1 MNVASAATK
10 RAEGEEQKEGEIQGN
25 RKPNRG
31 KGEEFDPNAP
41 QKFSK
46 ASFEDDDFTVVTN
59 VKPTFNRFEKN
70 SVNAK
75 PLDMTKAPKNEN
87 KFSNAQES
95 WGLKRSE

>member
-41 QKFSK
+41 
-46 ASFEDDDFTVVTN
+46 
-59 VKPTFNRFEKN
+59 
-70 SVNAK
+70 
-75 PLDMTKAPKNEN
+75 
-87 KFSNAQES
+87 
-95 WGLKRSE
+95 